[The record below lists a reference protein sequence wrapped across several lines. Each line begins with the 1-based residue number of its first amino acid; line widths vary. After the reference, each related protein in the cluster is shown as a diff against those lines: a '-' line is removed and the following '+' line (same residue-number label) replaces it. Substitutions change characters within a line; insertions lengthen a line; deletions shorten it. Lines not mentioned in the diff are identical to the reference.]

1 MHSVYA
7 QNVLL
12 IIKKQDAAIKLK
24 SKQSFKNSNEAA
36 KYLKAARESLIRKGY
51 LEASFDSMTIRQDS
65 MFTTLYLGKNMM

>member
-24 SKQSFKNSNEAA
+24 PKQSFKNSNEAA
-36 KYLKAARESLIRKGY
+36 KYLKTTRESLIRKG
-51 LEASFDSMTIRQDS
+51 
-65 MFTTLYLGKNMM
+65 